1 MFCVSTCLLGFAFLG
16 AMVFC
21 MIKTKDSTVFKRFDS
36 LLTEEQKK
44 IHNEI
49 KQERARIYL
58 QGMALG
64 LVLSFVVLMK
74 SKTAVKGMLSRVCLF
89 LFVGL
94 GTAYMYYSLMPKSK
108 WMLDHLTTPEQSS
121 AWLDIYQEMKRRHYL
136 GLLLGI
142 VGYVLV
148 GKSMCK

>member
-1 MFCVSTCLLGFAFLG
+1 MLCVPTCLFGFAFLG

-21 MIKTKDSTVFKRFDS
+21 MLKTKDSDVFKRFDS

-44 IHNEI
+44 IHKEI
-49 KQERARIYL
+49 KQERARLYL
-58 QGMALG
+58 QGLALG
-64 LVLSFVVLMK
+64 LALTVVVFMT
-74 SKTAVKGMLSRVCLF
+74 SKTLVKGMLPRVCLF

-94 GTAYMYYSLMPKSK
+94 VTAYMYYSLMPKSK

-136 GLLLGI
+136 GLLLGV

-148 GKSMCK
+148 GKSTCK

>member
-1 MFCVSTCLLGFAFLG
+1 MLCVSTCLLGFAFLG

-21 MIKTKDSTVFKRFDS
+21 MIKTKDSAVFKRFDS

-89 LFVGL
+89 L
-94 GTAYMYYSLMPKSK
+94 
-108 WMLDHLTTPEQSS
+108 
-121 AWLDIYQEMKRRHYL
+121 
-136 GLLLGI
+136 
-142 VGYVLV
+142 
-148 GKSMCK
+148 